1 MLGDMVLVVRLLDVQ
16 IIVVYLIVTSSRIR
30 KGEKN
35 IQKRPEMPF
44 VIVGC
49 HVGDGGPLL
58 LLRWWCLLWEAG
70 VRCGLQ
76 DLSVMKHLK

>member
-1 MLGDMVLVVRLLDVQ
+1 MGDVVLVVRLLDVQ

-35 IQKRPEMPF
+35 IQKGPEMPF
-44 VIVGC
+44 IVVGC

-58 LLRWWCLLWEAG
+58 LLRWWWLPWEMG
-70 VRCGLQ
+70 VRCGL
-76 DLSVMKHLK
+76 